1 MPKYEGCEMVKINL
15 LEEELNKLSY
25 SSEIKNKNELYVMC
39 PTSDIKSLVSTLLT
53 QYKLKFISEF
63 CFEKNE
69 DDMYV
74 INIVM
79 SKSKEGYFVI
89 LRYETESEIVSLQDI
104 LHQSHLFERE
114 ISDLFG
120 LKINGGVDTRHLVK
134 HEKWEENVYPLRK
147 SFTYGTKIKEKN
159 EVSTYEFK
167 KVKGD
172 EGYQVPVGPVHAG
185 IIEPGHFR
193 FSTIGEPIENLELRF
208 NYKHRGIEKMCENIK
223 ADKLNFLFERVAC
236 ESSVAYAESYALLV
250 EKLLSQEVPKEVQA
264 LRVVFLELERIYNFL
279 SDTGGMSVDIGFS
292 YPAKKLS
299 FFGEKVRQLCERVTG
314 SRFMRN
320 VIVPCGI
327 NIDFSKESIE
337 DIKKTLGDLSV
348 RINQIIGMTLDSFTF
363 LDRVEHTGIVKK
375 KTAKKLYMT
384 GPVARASGIKYDVRK
399 KFPYEIYKD
408 LKKDNNIEE
417 IGGVFERYK
426 VKIAEMKDAFDYIYK
441 ALDLIKHDIKRS
453 KPEFNLIEGSEA
465 LSIVETVKGELLV
478 YGKVGK
484 DNHFDRIYFKTPSFT
499 NWKGLTYAVLGEI
512 IPDFPLCN
520 KSFNMSYSENDK

>member
-1 MPKYEGCEMVKINL
+1 MKIDL
-15 LEEELNKLSY
+15 LKEELYKLNFF
-25 SSEIKNKNELYVMC
+25 SEIKNKNELYVEC
-39 PTSDIKSLVSTLLT
+39 DSSNVKFLVLTLLT
-53 QYKLKFISEF
+53 KYKLKFISQF

-69 DDMYV
+69 DDMYA
-74 INIVM
+74 INIVL

-89 LRYETESEIVSLQDI
+89 LRYEAENEIVSLQDV
-104 LHQSHLFERE
+104 LHQSNLFERE

-120 LKINGGVDTRHLVK
+120 LKIDDGVDTRQLVK

-147 SFTYGTKIKEKN
+147 SFRYGTKIKEKN
-159 EVSTYEFK
+159 EIPKYEFK

-172 EGYQVPVGPVHAG
+172 EGYQIPVGPVHAG

-193 FSTIGEPIENLELRF
+193 FSTIGEPIENLEIRL
-208 NYKHRGIEKMCENIK
+208 NYKHRGIEKICENIK
-223 ADKLNFLFERVAC
+223 ADKLNLLFERVAC

-250 EKLLSQEVPKEVQA
+250 EKLLSKEVSEDIKA

-279 SDTGGMSVDIGFS
+279 SDVGGMCVDIGFS

-299 FFGEKVRQLCERVTG
+299 FFSEKVRQLCEKVTG

-320 VIVPCGI
+320 AIVPCGI
-327 NIDFSKESIE
+327 NIDFKKESIK
-337 DIKKTLGDLSV
+337 DIKNTLNDLSV
-348 RINQIIGMTLDSFTF
+348 RINEVIKVTLDSFTF
-363 LDRVEHTGIVKK
+363 LDRVEHTGIVRK

-384 GPVARASGIKYDVRK
+384 GPVARAAGIKYDVRK

-408 LKKDNNIEE
+408 LKKDNNMEE

-426 VKIAEMKDAFDYIYK
+426 VKIAEMKDAFEYIYK
-441 ALDLIKHDIKRS
+441 ALDLIKDDIKRN
-453 KPEFNLIEGSEA
+453 KPEFNLVEGAEA
-465 LSIVETVKGELLV
+465 VSIVETVKGELLV

-499 NWKGLTYAVLGEI
+499 NWKGLTYAVCGEI
-512 IPDFPLCN
+512 VPDFPLCN